1 MKLKTVISLS
11 IFCAYICQMKFYLV
25 YCASKN
31 VKLTRRQ
38 HCASRQ
44 KSFLIPY
51 LREPRK
57 PAWLKSVMFTV
68 HADENAGSR
77 RRRGTGSLWVLAV
90 TGRAADLQRGLGTTP
105 ATTRPNTSPRHE
117 VLWDRHHPSQG
128 TASFLVVL
136 RTKIFY
142 FKVQMLWKPKWQS
155 INLNLWRLNCIFVLQ
170 HVAL

>member
-1 MKLKTVISLS
+1 MQIKLKAEIWWNLV
-11 IFCAYICQMKFYLV
+11 FCPYICQIKFYLV
-25 YCASKN
+25 YCTSKN
-31 VKLTRRQ
+31 VMLTQRQ
-38 HCASRQ
+38 HCARRQ
-44 KSFLIPY
+44 QSFLIPY

-68 HADENAGSR
+68 HADEDAGSR

-90 TGRAADLQRGLGTTP
+90 TGRAADLQRSLGATS

-136 RTKIFY
+136 CTTIFSLK
-142 FKVQMLWKPKWQS
+142 FKCFENQNDNP
-155 INLNLWRLNCIFVLQ
+155 
-170 HVAL
+170 